1 MNLVS
6 LRVISA
12 DVTRLVAFYE
22 QVTATKATW
31 WTPDF
36 AELATPSGTLA
47 LASDRTLQLFG
58 GTDLAAPAA
67 NRSVII
73 EFRVADVDKE
83 YERLASLGHDFVQPP
98 TTMPWGNRSVL
109 LRDPDGSLVNL
120 FTPVTADAV
129 RRQERQEG

>member
-6 LRVISA
+6 LRVISR
-12 DVTRLVAFYE
+12 DVTRLVGFYE
-22 QVTATKATW
+22 QVTGVSATW

-47 LASDRTLQLFG
+47 LASDRTLALFG
-58 GTDLAAPAA
+58 EDVAEPAA

-73 EFRVADVDKE
+73 EFRVEDVDAE
-83 YERLASLGHDFVQPP
+83 HERLAALGHAFVQRP

-120 FTPVTADAV
+120 FTPVTEEAL
-129 RRQERQEG
+129 RRQERPAA